1 MATLRVVLQRIWSLP
16 DSEAPEWLL
25 TAKRSKRTAESI
37 EAEIRSAGIRI
48 HQSGASVVRTAPA
61 PAPVLSAASVD
72 AENRRRLLALGR
84 EVYSDKSF
92 RDSISAKLSERAQ
105 HQTRLEDIRNLGRA
119 ILGNE

>member
-1 MATLRVVLQRIWSLP
+1 MATLRACLTRLFSHP
-16 DSEAPEWLL
+16 EAELPEWAL
-25 TAKRSKRTAESI
+25 TAKRSGRTAESI

-72 AENRRRLLALGR
+72 ADNRRRLLALGR

-92 RDSISAKLSERAQ
+92 RDAISAKLSERAQ